1 MNSLPRF
8 VALALFVVL
17 VALVALLAVPTW
29 QDLRSDPPG
38 ASASDGATARAYQFS
53 QRGARMLAGTAVTL
67 TVVLIVS
74 QTLQRR
80 QEREIHAPFNAVRT
94 ETGALARL
102 AQSSVAQ
109 AEELARERDVRRL
122 AEDDVRLKQ
131 KLLEQSLEERIRLGH
146 DLHDGIIQ
154 SLYAA
159 GLTLETIR
167 PLVKTDPDEAEQ
179 RLDRMRDGLNATIR
193 DVRAYILGLAPEHL
207 RRAGFARAMASQIT
221 ELQAGRAAK
230 LDVQIDKTAAAAFS
244 PEQSLEF
251 LQIAREAVSNAFR
264 HGHAT
269 ELTLHLDH
277 DDAGFRLLVT
287 DNGTG
292 FDSNRRHQGGF
303 GLVNMQVRA
312 ERIGATLTVSSRP
325 GVGTQVLATLPV
337 SASAAAS

>member
-1 MNSLPRF
+1 
-8 VALALFVVL
+8 
-17 VALVALLAVPTW
+17 
-29 QDLRSDPPG
+29 
-38 ASASDGATARAYQFS
+38 
-53 QRGARMLAGTAVTL
+53 
-67 TVVLIVS
+67 
-74 QTLQRR
+74 
-80 QEREIHAPFNAVRT
+80 
-94 ETGALARL
+94 
-102 AQSSVAQ
+102 
-109 AEELARERDVRRL
+109 
-122 AEDDVRLKQ
+122 
-131 KLLEQSLEERIRLGH
+131 
-146 DLHDGIIQ
+146 
-154 SLYAA
+154 
-159 GLTLETIR
+159 
-167 PLVKTDPDEAEQ
+167 
-179 RLDRMRDGLNATIR
+179 
-193 DVRAYILGLAPEHL
+193 
-207 RRAGFARAMASQIT
+207 MASQIT

>member
-1 MNSLPRF
+1 
-8 VALALFVVL
+8 
-17 VALVALLAVPTW
+17 
-29 QDLRSDPPG
+29 
-38 ASASDGATARAYQFS
+38 
-53 QRGARMLAGTAVTL
+53 
-67 TVVLIVS
+67 
-74 QTLQRR
+74 
-80 QEREIHAPFNAVRT
+80 
-94 ETGALARL
+94 
-102 AQSSVAQ
+102 
-109 AEELARERDVRRL
+109 
-122 AEDDVRLKQ
+122 
-131 KLLEQSLEERIRLGH
+131 
-146 DLHDGIIQ
+146 
-154 SLYAA
+154 
-159 GLTLETIR
+159 
-167 PLVKTDPDEAEQ
+167 
-179 RLDRMRDGLNATIR
+179 MRDGLNATIR
-193 DVRAYILGLAPEHL
+193 DV
-207 RRAGFARAMASQIT
+207 RAMASQIT

>member
-193 DVRAYILGLAPEHL
+193 DVRA
-207 RRAGFARAMASQIT
+207 MASQIT